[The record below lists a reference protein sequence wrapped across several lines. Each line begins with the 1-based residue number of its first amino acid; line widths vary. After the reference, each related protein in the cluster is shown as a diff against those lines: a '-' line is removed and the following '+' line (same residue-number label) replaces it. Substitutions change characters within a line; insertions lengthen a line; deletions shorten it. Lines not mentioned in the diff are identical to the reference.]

1 MDKWVDL
8 KRVLRQVA
16 EPSLLDVQE
25 VGARLESAF
34 RMGEIKTRAYLLGG
48 QDTTRQRLSLKCE
61 GELSYIPAELWTNT
75 RVNWGMLDSEDYPYA
90 FIIEPSQSGEL
101 YIARA
106 VEASRDDVLGFLRDQ
121 QASGTEQS
129 PQLSPTPL
137 GNCSDMTIW
146 RREQDPQARF
156 PVPIVI
162 SGRCYYDEDEF
173 SAWLSSRP
181 RKCQRG
187 DAGP

>member
-1 MDKWVDL
+1 MSEGHP
-8 KRVLRQVA
+8 KRLIPR
-16 EPSLLDVQE
+16 
-25 VGARLESAF
+25 
-34 RMGEIKTRAYLLGG
+34 KTVKER
-48 QDTTRQRLSLKCE
+48 
-61 GELSYIPAELWTNT
+61 
-75 RVNWGMLDSEDYPYA
+75 
-90 FIIEPSQSGEL
+90 
-101 YIARA
+101 
-106 VEASRDDVLGFLRDQ
+106 
-121 QASGTEQS
+121 
-129 PQLSPTPL
+129 L